1 MTLAADNA
9 APSTLADVIGQVV
22 DAFSEMGNA
31 TPIMVGGEYLE
42 RGVGVAP
49 RVLFVPETGGK
60 VGPGRELGRAASIS
74 HGCEVYIR
82 GVDSGDDLAR
92 LRATYELGDL
102 VISCLQTAAPGRI
115 EWAQYADSE
124 PMTAAGEIK
133 LSFSY
138 TRDVAHSA
146 ARWALP
152 AASADTSPKQ
162 VGLPP
167 GVPGQVTS
175 VAVATEPEDS

>member
-22 DAFSEMGNA
+22 DAFASMGNA

-42 RGVGVAP
+42 RGAGVAP

-74 HGCEVYIR
+74 HGCEVYIK
-82 GVDSGDDLAR
+82 GEELADDLAR
-92 LRATYELGDL
+92 LRATYALGDL
-102 VISCLQTAAPGRI
+102 VISCIQTAAPGRI
-115 EWAQYADSE
+115 EWAQYVDNE
-124 PMTAAGEIK
+124 PTSAAGELK

-138 TRDVAHSA
+138 TRDVAHNV
-146 ARWALP
+146 ARWSLP
-152 AASADTSPKQ
+152 AASADVSPKQ

-175 VAVATEPEDS
+175 VAVTTEPEE